1 MSNGKIEMTADS
13 KFGDCACFNLRRA
26 NRQMTQAYDQTLAP
40 SNLKT
45 TQFSLLAVLAGAGE
59 GVAIS
64 ALAEKLGMDRTTL
77 TRNLAVVERAGFVS
91 LKPGEDPRTKL
102 VNLTAQGRK
111 AFEDAAPLWRE
122 AQAAAMERLGDD
134 WGKFLEMTRRIASG

>member
-1 MSNGKIEMTADS
+1 MAGDREFS
-13 KFGDCACFNLRRA
+13 DCACFNLRRA
-26 NRQMTQAYDQTLAP
+26 TRLMTQVYDQTLAP
-40 SNLKT
+40 SNLKA

-77 TRNLAVVERAGFVS
+77 TRNLAVVERASLVS
-91 LKPGEDPRTKL
+91 MRPGEDPRTKL
-102 VNLTAQGRK
+102 VSLTAQGRK
-111 AFEDAAPLWRE
+111 AFEDAAPLWRK
-122 AQAAAMERLGDD
+122 AQAAAVERLGDD